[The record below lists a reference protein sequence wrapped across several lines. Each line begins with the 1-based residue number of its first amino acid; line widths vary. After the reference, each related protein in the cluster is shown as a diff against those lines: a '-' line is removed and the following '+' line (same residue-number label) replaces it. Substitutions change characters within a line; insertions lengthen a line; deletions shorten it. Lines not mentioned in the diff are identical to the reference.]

1 MHGKTLRIKLGG
13 KALMRKAIIIL
24 ALLVTVL
31 FGYGCSDKAQE
42 LYETARFEELQKNK
56 PHAVKLYREI
66 INEYPESEYASR
78 AREQL
83 EKLESEK

>member
-1 MHGKTLRIKLGG
+1 
-13 KALMRKAIIIL
+13 MRKAIIIL

-31 FGYGCSDKAQE
+31 FGYGCSDKARE
-42 LYETARFEELQKNK
+42 LYETAQFEELQKNK

-83 EKLESEK
+83 EKLETGK

>member
-1 MHGKTLRIKLGG
+1 MK
-13 KALMRKAIIIL
+13 KAIVIV
-24 ALLVTVL
+24 ALLLTAL

-42 LYETARFEELQKNK
+42 LYETAQFEELQKNK

-66 INEYPESEYASR
+66 INEYPESEYVSK

-83 EKLESEK
+83 EKLEMGK

>member
-1 MHGKTLRIKLGG
+1 MK
-13 KALMRKAIIIL
+13 KAIVIV
-24 ALLVTVL
+24 ALLLTAF

-42 LYETARFEELQKNK
+42 LYETAQFEELQKNK

-66 INEYPESEYASR
+66 INEYPESEYVSK

-83 EKLESEK
+83 EKLEMGK

>member
-1 MHGKTLRIKLGG
+1 
-13 KALMRKAIIIL
+13 MRKAIVIVG
-24 ALLVTVL
+24 LLLTAL

-42 LYETARFEELQKNK
+42 LYETAQFEELQKNK

-66 INEYPESEYASR
+66 INEYPESKYVSK

-83 EKLESEK
+83 EKLEMGK